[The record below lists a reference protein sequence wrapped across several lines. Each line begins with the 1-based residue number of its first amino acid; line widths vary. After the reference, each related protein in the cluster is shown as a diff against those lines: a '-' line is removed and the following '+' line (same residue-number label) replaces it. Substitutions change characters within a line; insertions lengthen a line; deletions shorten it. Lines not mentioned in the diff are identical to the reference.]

1 MDGIFSNITHPLYCK
16 KYNLKNEAWKII
28 GGGYANTVK
37 PEAWKPFHEKIAS
50 SREILSNSKE
60 VSAQD
65 PHWYVVMADIAT
77 IQSWGEK
84 EFQKLVDEGLANN
97 PYYRERA
104 VV

>member
-1 MDGIFSNITHPLYCK
+1 MAK
-16 KYNLKNEAWKII
+16 KFREDELKTTSGLWMSTLFY
-28 GGGYANTVK
+28 GG
-37 PEAWKPFHEKIAS
+37 F
-50 SREILSNSKE
+50 E

-84 EFQKLVDEGLANN
+84 EFQKLVDEGLTNN